1 MKASLRKA
9 CLPILRVFES
19 GEEAYAYQSS
29 HRKILLV
36 VGGLFLPII
45 SAVAAVYA
53 SRPGAFIPFTVFFLV
68 GLVCEIVGLLGND
81 RAVAKIWGGEKKYSK
96 PYRNPG

>member
-1 MKASLRKA
+1 MKALLRKA

-36 VGGLFLPII
+36 VGGLFLFLSII

-53 SRPGAFIPFTVFFLV
+53 SQPGAFIPFTVFFLV

-81 RAVAKIWGGEKKYSK
+81 RAVAKIWGSK
-96 PYRNPG
+96 